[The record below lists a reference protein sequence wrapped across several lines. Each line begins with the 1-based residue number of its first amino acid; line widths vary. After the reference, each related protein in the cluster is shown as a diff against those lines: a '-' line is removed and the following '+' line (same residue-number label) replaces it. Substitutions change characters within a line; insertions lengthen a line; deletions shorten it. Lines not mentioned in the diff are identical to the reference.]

1 MENSLNAL
9 GRRIQVLR
17 ESNMM
22 TRADLAQYIGV
33 TRRDIVDWEEGR
45 VIPTAQQV
53 VDIAKLFSAE
63 PRSLLDAEELPQ
75 TGDTSEPQSP
85 AGPKAGKRL
94 LAGVVCLALGICAAF
109 GAAYLMQT
117 LSTGEG
123 SVSVSA
129 SAQVEHTAPL
139 PDSLS
144 LTAVAIAQWDLDGD
158 GEKELVNGAGADVLF
173 IAGTAEGSTAYA
185 LAEPLAQGQTLTAQD
200 GVFIVK
206 NEQGESRIYSVFRDG
221 ALYPA
226 G

>member
-22 TRADLAQYIGV
+22 TRADLAQNIGV

-45 VIPTAQQV
+45 AIPTAQQV
-53 VDIAKLFSAE
+53 VDIAKLFSAD
-63 PRSLLDAEELPQ
+63 PRSLLDVEELSQ
-75 TGDTSEPQSP
+75 TGKTPEAQPP
-85 AGPKAGKRL
+85 AKSKTEKRL
-94 LAGVVCLALGICAAF
+94 LAGVVCLVLGVCAAI
-109 GAAYLMQT
+109 GASYLMQA
-117 LSTGEG
+117 LSTGEE

-129 SAQVEHTAPL
+129 SAQVEQAAPL
-139 PDSLS
+139 PDSLP
-144 LTAVAIAQWDLDGD
+144 LTAVATARWDLDGD
-158 GEKELVNGAGADVLF
+158 GTPELVNT
-173 IAGTAEGSTAYA
+173 AGTDILFVQDGTAYT
-185 LAEPLAQGQTLTAQD
+185 LAEPLDGGQTLTAQD

-206 NEQGESRIYSVFRDG
+206 NEQGESRIYSRLRDG